1 MDTSM
6 LRTLPLFEGLS
17 DDELERCAALLQ
29 EQEVVGG
36 SSLASE
42 GDFSYKFFVVIEG
55 EVDVHQDFELVARLG
70 PGDVFGE
77 RGLVMGE
84 RRNARV
90 TAHSRSVLASM
101 MTWDFK
107 TMTEEIPL
115 VAERIEAVIAARDAE
130 E

>member
-1 MDTSM
+1 MDTSV

-17 DDELERCAALLQ
+17 DQELEQCAALLQ
-29 EQEVVGG
+29 EREVVGG

-42 GDFSYKFFVVIEG
+42 GDFAYKFFVVVEG
-55 EVDVHQDFELVARLG
+55 EVDVHRNFDLVARLG

-77 RGLVMGE
+77 RGLVTGE

-90 TAHSRSVLASM
+90 TARTRSVIAWM

-107 TMTEEIPL
+107 TMTEQIPL
-115 VAERIEAVIAARDAE
+115 VSERIEAVIAARAAE
-130 E
+130 D